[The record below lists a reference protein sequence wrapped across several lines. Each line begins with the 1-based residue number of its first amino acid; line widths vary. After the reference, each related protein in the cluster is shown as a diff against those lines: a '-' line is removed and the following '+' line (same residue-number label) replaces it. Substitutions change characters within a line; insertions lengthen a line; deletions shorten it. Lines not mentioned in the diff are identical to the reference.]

1 MTPTAIAT
9 RSDRIQRTLEH
20 LRQHTTDT
28 TGQLVPFGP
37 GQYTD
42 PGSRSGNGICV
53 FGRVPSIVAH
63 ASELPE
69 PNDFITLQMP
79 RNRVIVARQLD
90 GSVKA
95 FVNVCRHRGALLE
108 EQAERA
114 LPAVLLRVPPV
125 VLQHRRVA
133 AGDHPRGHVR
143 RGGPVPARADRAA
156 GAGAAR
162 PDLDGR
168 PGGRADRRRRLAGPG
183 DGRDPGRVP
192 ARRADRL
199 PVRGVRRAGQL
210 EADAGRVR
218 GQLPHPVR
226 APEHG
231 GQAHPHQRADRGG
244 LRPARPDGEPAQGH
258 RPVAGGGPGRYGPRP
273 VCHRG
278 ALPAAEQHA
287 AAPARRPLRAAH
299 LPAAS
304 GRPRALPDGDAA
316 AGPAAGSQRD
326 GAGALLSASG
336 RRTGRSCWP
345 CCTRR
350 TSRCCAARRRGWP
363 APTRAG
369 CCWAATRWSTRS
381 STGSWATLL
390 AEGSAP

>member
-9 RSDRIQRTLEH
+9 RGDRIQRTLEH

-42 PGSRSGNGICV
+42 PALAQRERDLV

-79 RNRVIVARQLD
+79 RNRVIVARQHD

-108 EQAERA
+108 EQESGRCRLFSCGYHRWSYNTDGSLRTITREATFGEVDRSRHGLIE
-114 LPAVLLRVPPV
+114 LP
-125 VLQHRRVA
+125 
-133 AGDHPRGHVR
+133 
-143 RGGPVPARADRAA
+143 

-168 PGGRADRRRRLAGPG
+168 PGGRADRRGRLAGPG

-199 PVRGVRRAGQL
+199 PVRGVRRAVQL

-218 GQLPHPVR
+218 GQLSHPVR

-231 GQAHPHQRADRGG
+231 RQAHPHQRADRGG

-258 RPVAGGGPGRYGPRP
+258 RPVAGGGPGRHGPRP
-273 VCHRG
+273 VRHRG

-287 AAPARRPLRAAH
+287 AAPARRPFRAAH
-299 LPAAS
+299 LPAAP

-316 AGPAAGSQRD
+316 ARPAAGNQRD
-326 GAGALLSASG
+326 GRAERWEHVWEKNWKILLAVLHQEDF
-336 RRTGRSCWP
+336 P
-345 CCTRR
+345 LL
-350 TSRCCAARRRGWP
+350 
-363 APTRAG
+363 
-369 CCWAATRWSTRS
+369 RS
-381 STGSWATLL
+381 SQQGLASADAGGMLLGRNEMVNQIFHRELGTLL